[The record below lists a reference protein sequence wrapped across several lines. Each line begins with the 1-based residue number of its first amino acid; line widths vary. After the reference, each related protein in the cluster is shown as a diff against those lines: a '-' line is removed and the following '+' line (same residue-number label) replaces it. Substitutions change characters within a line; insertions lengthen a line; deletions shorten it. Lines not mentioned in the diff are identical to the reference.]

1 MQDIHLFSVSAEPDT
16 SWLTQSAKPSVT
28 AHVVTQLMVAM
39 PGGRD
44 RNPGIPGGNTT
55 RWSTHADSTPSTHTS
70 SCPPNAQV
78 VKEKQAFQR
87 LTITKENLLR
97 MFAYNK
103 FKIRIITERITTP
116 TTTVYR
122 CGPLIDLCRGPHVRH
137 TGKVEQ
143 IALTKNSA
151 TYWEGAYQ
159 ACRLPVYCTLGRHF

>member
-1 MQDIHLFSVSAEPDT
+1 MLI
-16 SWLTQSAKPSVT
+16 QS
-28 AHVVTQLMVAM
+28 L
-39 PGGRD
+39 R
-44 RNPGIPGGNTT
+44 
-55 RWSTHADSTPSTHTS
+55 THAS
-70 SCPPNAQV
+70 SCPLNAQV
-78 VKEKQAFQR
+78 VKEKQEFQR

-103 FKIRIITERITTP
+103 FKIRIITERVTTP

-151 TYWEGAYQ
+151 TYWEGAYAWTSFLTGSEPLAVWAQ
-159 ACRLPVYCTLGRHF
+159 RCPVRSPGEGARICLGAWPQRPAD